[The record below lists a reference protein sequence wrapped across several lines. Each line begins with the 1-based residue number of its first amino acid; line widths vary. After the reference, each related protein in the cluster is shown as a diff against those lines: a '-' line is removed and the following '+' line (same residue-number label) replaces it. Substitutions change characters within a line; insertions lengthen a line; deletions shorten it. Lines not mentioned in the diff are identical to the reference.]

1 MNIVQG
7 LLIKSIFWFI
17 GINFV
22 IALLGSGLI
31 MMRGALKDLK
41 KNMIQEKE
49 RKENEK
55 DNDDVTKKLY

>member
-1 MNIVQG
+1 MNIIQG
-7 LLIKSIFWFI
+7 LLKKIIFWFI

-49 RKENEK
+49 RKKNEN
-55 DNDDVTKKLY
+55 DYNDETKKLY

>member
-7 LLIKSIFWFI
+7 LLIKIVFWFI

-41 KNMIQEKE
+41 KNMIQEKK
-49 RKENEK
+49 RKRNEK
-55 DNDDVTKKLY
+55 DNDDETKKLY

>member
-7 LLIKSIFWFI
+7 LLIKIIFFFI
-17 GINFV
+17 VINFV

-41 KNMIQEKE
+41 KNMMQEKE
-49 RKENEK
+49 RKENAK
-55 DNDDVTKKLY
+55 DNDDETKKLY